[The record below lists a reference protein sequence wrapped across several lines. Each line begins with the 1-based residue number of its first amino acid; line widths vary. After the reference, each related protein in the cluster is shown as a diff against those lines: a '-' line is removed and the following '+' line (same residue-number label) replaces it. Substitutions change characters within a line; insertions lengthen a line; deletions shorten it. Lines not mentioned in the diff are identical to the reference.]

1 VRLNAGTGGHGSLGR
16 QLDGCARPPP
26 PSTGRAGRGPARRGL
41 GGAPPRGPPL
51 QRRGRAAPR
60 LQPRRLWRLEAKL
73 SDSAGAAVRVEK
85 KGAVQRRKA
94 MSVLSCLV
102 CCLTRSGSQCCGLFS
117 LLGVIFMSLMGGLLT
132 WQWQYIH
139 GFYTAE
145 QASHGASNAFAAAGI
160 YGGIT
165 LLCFVSLLYHKRAD
179 AALAGA
185 NGAHGIELDSLSEQR
200 RYSFLGGS
208 DSGRSLPETTSLR
221 QRPAT
226 AQVAF
231 A

>member
-1 VRLNAGTGGHGSLGR
+1 
-16 QLDGCARPPP
+16 
-26 PSTGRAGRGPARRGL
+26 
-41 GGAPPRGPPL
+41 
-51 QRRGRAAPR
+51 
-60 LQPRRLWRLEAKL
+60 
-73 SDSAGAAVRVEK
+73 VRVES
-85 KGAVQRRKA
+85 KGAVRRRGA
-94 MSVLSCLV
+94 MSQVLSCLV
-102 CCLTRSGSQCCGLFS
+102 CCLTRSGSECCALFS
-117 LLGVIFMSLMGGLLT
+117 LVGVIFMSLLGGLLT

-160 YGGIT
+160 YGGIAV
-165 LLCFVSLLYHKRAD
+165 LCFASLLYHKRAD

-185 NGAHGIELDSLSEQR
+185 NGALGIELDSLSEQR

-208 DSGRSLPETTSLR
+208 GSGRSLPETTSLR
-221 QRPAT
+221 QRQGT